1 MANKIEI
8 RNKKAS
14 HDYEFIERR
23 DQFFDRRDYFESLFR
38 NVVKEGIK
46 AGEFRQLDHAIFAK
60 AIAAAGTAETTVAPI
75 QFGWIGIIIFPI
87 FYGVLGFLTG
97 AVGAWVYNLLAKW
110 IGGVELELTK

>member
-1 MANKIEI
+1 MA
-8 RNKKAS
+8 
-14 HDYEFIERR
+14 
-23 DQFFDRRDYFESLFR
+23 
-38 NVVKEGIK
+38 VVKKIGVLSIAKLQAIIMALVGLAVGI
-46 AGEFRQLDHAIFAK
+46 FYAIFAK